1 MRDGL
6 AFLAFTDRGFAL
18 AQRLAEALGGS
29 AARCGRP
36 DSLGEWTKRHFAQGA
51 GLVYVGAVGIAVR
64 AIAPYVEKK
73 WEDPA
78 VVAVDECAN
87 FAVALLAGHLGG
99 ANDLARAISRACG
112 AQPVITTATDANGLF
127 PIDQWAC
134 RQGLRVENPRA
145 IRAVSARLLAG
156 GTVRLGCPWPIRGQV
171 PPGVELT
178 AGPPAEALVTVKDA
192 AEDAL
197 LLVPNIVVL
206 GVGCRRGTSRAALEA
221 ALEQFLARSGLLGS
235 AICGVASID
244 LKAEEPGL
252 LAFCRSHGWPLS
264 TRSAAELAKVPG
276 AFTPSS
282 FVRQVTGVDN
292 VCERSAAA
300 VSGGPVLAR
309 KFTAQGVT
317 LAAAGKPLSLT
328 WDWGQRERDERKG

>member
-1 MRDGL
+1 MRGGL

-36 DSLGEWTKRHFAQGA
+36 DSLGEWTKRHFAQAG

-64 AIAPYVEKK
+64 AIAPYMGKK

-78 VVAVDECAN
+78 VVAVDECAH

-99 ANDLARAISRACG
+99 ANDLARAIGRACG
-112 AQPVITTATDANGLF
+112 AKPVITTATD
-127 PIDQWAC
+127 QWAR
-134 RQGLRVENPRA
+134 RQGLRVENPWA

-156 GTVRLGCPWPIRGQV
+156 GTVRLGCPWPIQGET

-178 AGPPAEALVTVKDA
+178 AGPPAEALVTVEK
-192 AEDAL
+192 AEGDAL
-197 LLVPNIVVL
+197 LLVPNILVL

-252 LAFCRSHGWPLS
+252 LEFCRSHGWDFQ
-264 TRSAAELAKVPG
+264 TRGAAELAKVPG
-276 AFTPSS
+276 AFTPSP

-300 VSGGPVLAR
+300 ISGGPVLAR

-317 LAAAGKPLSLT
+317 LAAAQKPLSLT
-328 WDWGQRERDERKG
+328 WDWGQQERDERKG

>member
-1 MRDGL
+1 MRGGL

-18 AQRLAEALGGS
+18 AQKLAEALGGS

-36 DSLGEWTKRHFAQGA
+36 DSLGEWTKQQFSQAG

-78 VVAVDECAN
+78 VVAVDEGAN

-99 ANDLARAISRACG
+99 ANDLARAIGRACG
-112 AQPVITTATDANGLF
+112 AQPVITTATDVNGLF
-127 PIDQWAC
+127 PVDQWAR
-134 RQGLRVENPRA
+134 RQGLHVENPRA
-145 IRAVSARLLAG
+145 IQAVSARLLAG
-156 GTVRLGCPWPIRGQV
+156 GTVRLGCPWPIQGET

-178 AGPPAEALVTVKDA
+178 SGPPAEALVTVEDA

-206 GVGCRRGTSRAALEA
+206 GVGCRRGTSRAVLEA
-221 ALEQFLARSGLLGS
+221 VLEQFLARSGLLGS
-235 AICGVASID
+235 AICEAASID

-252 LAFCRSHGWPLS
+252 LEFCRSHGWPLS

-276 AFTPSS
+276 TFTSS
-282 FVRQVTGVDN
+282 PFVRQVTGVDN

-300 VSGGPVLAR
+300 VSGGPVLAQ

-328 WDWGQRERDERKG
+328 WDWGQQERDERKG

>member
-1 MRDGL
+1 MRGGL

-18 AQRLAEALGGS
+18 AQKLAEALGGS

-36 DSLGEWTKRHFAQGA
+36 DSLGEWTKRHFAQAG

-64 AIAPYVEKK
+64 AIAPYVGKK

-78 VVAVDECAN
+78 VVAVDEGAN

-99 ANDLARAISRACG
+99 ANDLARAIGRACG
-112 AQPVITTATDANGLF
+112 AQPVITTATDVNGLF
-127 PIDQWAC
+127 PIDQWAR

-145 IRAVSARLLAG
+145 IRAVSARLL
-156 GTVRLGCPWPIRGQV
+156 
-171 PPGVELT
+171 
-178 AGPPAEALVTVKDA
+178 
-192 AEDAL
+192 
-197 LLVPNIVVL
+197 VPNIVVL
-206 GVGCRRGTSRAALEA
+206 GVGCRRGTSRETLEA
-221 ALEQFLARSGLLGS
+221 ALEQFLARSGLLAS
-235 AICGVASID
+235 AVCGVASID

-264 TRSAAELAKVPG
+264 TRGAAELAKVPG

-328 WDWGQRERDERKG
+328 WDWGQQERDERKG

>member
-1 MRDGL
+1 MRGGL

-18 AQRLAEALGGS
+18 AQKLAEALGGS

-87 FAVALLAGHLGG
+87 FAVALLSGHLGG
-99 ANDLARAISRACG
+99 ANDLARAIGRACG
-112 AQPVITTATDANGLF
+112 AQPVITTATDVNGLF
-127 PIDQWAC
+127 PIDQWAR
-134 RQGLRVENPRA
+134 RQGLRVENPWA

-156 GTVRLGCPWPIRGQV
+156 GTVRLGCPWPIQGEI

-178 AGPPAEALVTVKDA
+178 SGPPAEALVTVKDA
-192 AEDAL
+192 AGDAL

-252 LAFCRSHGWPLS
+252 LEFCRSHGWDFQ
-264 TRSAAELAKVPG
+264 TRGAAELAKVPG
-276 AFTPSS
+276 AFTPSP

-300 VSGGPVLAR
+300 VSGGPVLAQ

-317 LAAAGKPLSLT
+317 LAAAQKPLSLT
-328 WDWGQRERDERKG
+328 WDWGQQERDERKG